1 MYLYIKVFAFTK
13 KCENFPPGRCC
24 HCANSQSPFVSTSHA
39 QDMMPPSTLRNH
51 ITESHQYQVKQHL
64 FQAWGEHVFL
74 PERTCPA
81 FHVPRSTFHGA
92 GSWAALTLAMVSH
105 ASCRPLPTLR
115 CGRLPRPWAAVLAWL
130 SEEPVDHWAN
140 AADTDS
146 WSRKQ
151 QTHRPTDRDAQSH
164 HTCHKKQEERDQCCS
179 FVKLESLKK
188 WPPHTL
194 VKSREAQCLTCVH
207 KDRMEI

>member
-92 GSWAALTLAMVSH
+92 GSWAALTLVMVSH
-105 ASCRPLPTLR
+105 ASCRPLPPLR
-115 CGRLPRPWAAVLAWL
+115 CGRLLRLWAALLAWL
-130 SEEPVDHWAN
+130 SEEQWITEQTLLMQTAGPGSNRH
-140 AADTDS
+140 TDLQTEMRS
-146 WSRKQ
+146 LTTHAIRNKRKG
-151 QTHRPTDRDAQSH
+151 TSVAHLWNWRVWRSG
-164 HTCHKKQEERDQCCS
+164 
-179 FVKLESLKK
+179 
-188 WPPHTL
+188 PHT
-194 VKSREAQCLTCVH
+194 H
-207 KDRMEI
+207 W